1 MSTIMLQF
9 GVFKYYMILLIR
21 IRESIIVNND
31 TFLIEHGY
39 IENAQSVCGCI
50 DNPLIRN
57 RSVANNLAANI
68 SAKYFDDINVDTI
81 SGLHNI
87 FYVLNDIEIS
97 DIYIN
102 NNYIDVRIYFHNE
115 NILVPKSH
123 FDYKL
128 NPVAYMFIKLDEDLS
143 NGSVTGFI
151 FPENIDTIKELN
163 GYYKINES
171 DMVSYY
177 DVAERLLELDDV
189 DLPDNIESTVF
200 DYLDDKLSNTEK
212 IEFYQQL
219 IKSKYLRELLIN
231 ASKTKN
237 IFNFVQFDNVD
248 RETVNEQNNGLMDN
262 QLNESIELDIN
273 PESDMLE
280 EPENSDLTE
289 IEATD
294 ELILNEDISDDIIEL
309 NNEYESL
316 LQNDDIL
323 QLDSDD
329 ESVVDSEENDLAFI
343 ESDDLKTDDSD
354 SLNADI
360 EDDGEQFNND
370 TVACEETGSLDE
382 ISDDTDSD
390 LNVEI
395 SYENEQPPDDFE
407 ELEKYDY
414 ETSTTPGIETI
425 ENEFNMQVDE
435 TNEYINEDDVDIK
448 PGDATESGLSS
459 VNEQQLDELFNNDDP
474 KVVNTTKKK
483 NLMFPLISILA
494 VLGAAGY
501 FGYTKFFKDSVIF
514 NNVQNQDL
522 GINTTTT
529 LQQNDESNNM
539 AMPVETIDN
548 TETIDNMK
556 EGNATSIPA
565 IEQSLDA
572 TIDIS
577 NLSINWEVPVSYTSN
592 PTAKRYFVRIGKIL
606 QLNLKTEMLLLS
618 SMPITNKISL
628 ELEFDKNLS
637 KFKIKNIIDSSGV
650 SKIDDIVKETAQ
662 KTLNMN
668 LNSNMSVFNALKGN
682 PILVIKL

>member
-9 GVFKYYMILLIR
+9 GILKYYMILLIR

-31 TFLIEHGY
+31 TFLIEHDC
-39 IENAQSVCGCI
+39 IENAQSVCRYI
-50 DNPLIRN
+50 ENSLIRD

-68 SAKYFDDINVDTI
+68 SAKYFDDINVDTT

-102 NNYIDVRIYFHNE
+102 NNYIDVRIYFNNE

-123 FDYKL
+123 FDYEL
-128 NPVAYMFIKLDEDLS
+128 NPVSYMFIKLDEDLS

-151 FPENIDTIKELN
+151 FPKDIDTTKELN
-163 GYYKINES
+163 GYYKVNES

-212 IEFYQQL
+212 KEFYQQL

-237 IFNFVQFDNVD
+237 IFNFVQFDNINI
-248 RETVNEQNNGLMDN
+248 ETVNEQNNGLMDN
-262 QLNESIELDIN
+262 QLNESIELDFN
-273 PESDMLE
+273 SESDMFE

-294 ELILNEDISDDIIEL
+294 EFILNENMPDDIIEL
-309 NNEYESL
+309 NNECESL
-316 LQNDDIL
+316 LQNDDLL

-329 ESVVDSEENDLAFI
+329 ESVADSEENDLSFI
-343 ESDDLKTDDSD
+343 ESEDLEANDSVSFDTNVEDAEGQFNKSAVTYEEIGASDEVLDDMDSD
-354 SLNADI
+354 FD
-360 EDDGEQFNND
+360 
-370 TVACEETGSLDE
+370 
-382 ISDDTDSD
+382 
-390 LNVEI
+390 VEI
-395 SYENEQPPDDFE
+395 SYENEQPQDDFE
-407 ELEKYDY
+407 ELEKYNY

-425 ENEFNMQVDE
+425 ENEFDMQVDE
-435 TNEYINEDDVDIK
+435 TNEYISADDVDIE
-448 PGDATESGLSS
+448 PDDTTENISS
-459 VNEQQLDELFNNDDP
+459 NINDQQLNELFNNGSP
-474 KVVNTTKKK
+474 KVVNTTQKK
-483 NLMFPLISILA
+483 NLMFPLISIL
-494 VLGAAGY
+494 VILGATGY
-501 FGYTKFFKDSVIF
+501 LGYTKFFKDSEIF

-529 LQQNDESNNM
+529 SQQNDESNNM

-548 TETIDNMK
+548 AETIDNMK

-577 NLSINWEVPVSYTSN
+577 NLSINWEVPASYTSN

-668 LNSNMSVFNALKGN
+668 LNSNMNVFNTLKGN